1 MRTALSSGFSSC
13 VIQMTTGERIKLA
26 RKNANVTQAELATKL
41 DIPFQSISQWERDV
55 RKPKLETLQRI
66 ATALGVSVSS
76 LMDESTSE
84 AFNTGMA
91 IAKHFKDRAKALEYA
106 QWEWYG
112 YTGSD
117 EEKAL
122 IGAFSQLNKAGQAIA
137 IERIKE
143 LAEIYKYQKL

>member
-1 MRTALSSGFSSC
+1 
-13 VIQMTTGERIKLA
+13 MTTGERIKLA
-26 RKNANVTQAELATKL
+26 RKNANITQADLATKL

-76 LMDESTSE
+76 LMDETTSE

-106 QWEWYG
+106 EWEWYG

>member
-1 MRTALSSGFSSC
+1 
-13 VIQMTTGERIKLA
+13 MTTGERIKLA
-26 RKNANVTQAELATKL
+26 RKNANITQADLATKL

-76 LMDESTSE
+76 LMDETTSE

-91 IAKHFKDRAKALEYA
+91 IAKCFKDGEKALKRAE
-106 QWEWYG
+106 WEWYG
-112 YTGSD
+112 YTGSE
-117 EEKAL
+117 EEKEL
-122 IGAFSQLNKAGQAIA
+122 IGAFAQLNKAGQAIA

-143 LAEIYKYQKL
+143 LTEIFKYQKL

>member
-1 MRTALSSGFSSC
+1 
-13 VIQMTTGERIKLA
+13 MTTGERIKLA

>member
-1 MRTALSSGFSSC
+1 
-13 VIQMTTGERIKLA
+13 MTTGERIKLA
-26 RKNANVTQAELATKL
+26 RKNANITQADLATKL

-55 RKPKLETLQRI
+55 RKPKLATLQRI

-76 LMDESTSE
+76 LMDETTSE

-91 IAKHFKDRAKALEYA
+91 IAKCFKDGDMALKRAE
-106 QWEWYG
+106 WEWYG
-112 YTGSD
+112 YTGSA
-117 EEKAL
+117 EEKKL

-143 LAEIYKYQKL
+143 LTEIYKYQKL

>member
-1 MRTALSSGFSSC
+1 
-13 VIQMTTGERIKLA
+13 MTIGERIKLA
-26 RKNANVTQAELATKL
+26 RRKANITQADLATKL

-76 LMDESTSE
+76 LMDETTSE

-91 IAKHFKDRAKALEYA
+91 IAKCFKDGEKALERA
-106 QWEWYG
+106 EWEWYG
-112 YTGSD
+112 YTGSE
-117 EEKAL
+117 EEKEL
-122 IGAFSQLNKAGQAIA
+122 IGAFAQLNKAGQAIA

-143 LAEIYKYQKL
+143 LTEIYKYQKL